1 MISIESPYIS
11 RIEVYVRTLEKNI
24 QGGKKKIWGY
34 CLELQRGQESIK
46 NQEEKECGNQKIQ
59 GYVKHIRTNKNEE
72 KWKIIK
78 HMQAI
83 EYVILLL
90 AGNI

>member
-11 RIEVYVRTLEKNI
+11 RIEVDVRTLEKNI
-24 QGGKKKIWGY
+24 QGGKKKIWEY
-34 CLELQRGQESIK
+34 CLELQRGQVSIK

-72 KWKIIK
+72 KQKIIK
-78 HMQAI
+78 HIQSVKQ
-83 EYVILLL
+83 VIMLL